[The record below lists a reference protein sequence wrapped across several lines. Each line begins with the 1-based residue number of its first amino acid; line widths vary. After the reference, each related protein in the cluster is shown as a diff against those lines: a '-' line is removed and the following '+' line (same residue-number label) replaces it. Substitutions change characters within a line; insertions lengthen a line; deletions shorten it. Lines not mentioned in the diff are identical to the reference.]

1 MTSLRIKDWNN
12 DTALIFTGNLRRY
25 SRSILD
31 YAKAQADV
39 ATTKRQILAKDF
51 YEILFCDNNGKQ
63 ERKTFKREVYSKK
76 AKLLY
81 NDIESSIEEMGQSIT
96 PQEKRQVLMDL
107 LEKLL

>member
-1 MTSLRIKDWNN
+1 MGLKIVTDSAADLPDEIQKKFEIHVIPTPVIIDG
-12 DTALIFTGNLRRY
+12 A
-25 SRSILD
+25 D
-31 YAKAQADV
+31 YFDGE
-39 ATTKRQILAKDF
+39 TILAKDF